1 MLKPKRM
8 KKFYVVSLLA
18 IVSLTFAYCS
28 ASKKA
33 ARIPKSTYAANLSTV
48 ISTSC
53 VPCHIPALGG
63 NKKAYD
69 NYANVQKDID
79 EIIRRIE
86 LNPTDKGFMPFKKTA
101 KLPVEIIDA
110 FKKWK
115 ADGML
120 EK

>member
-1 MLKPKRM
+1 M
-8 KKFYVVSLLA
+8 KKIYVVSMLA
-18 IVSLTFAYCS
+18 IVSLTLAYCS

-33 ARIPKSTYAANLSTV
+33 ARIPKSTFAANLSTV
-48 ISTSC
+48 ISANC
-53 VPCHIPALGG
+53 APCHIPALGG

-69 NYANVQKDID
+69 NYANVQTDID
-79 EIIRRIE
+79 EMIRRIE
-86 LNPTDKGFMPFKKTA
+86 LNPTDRGFMPFKKA
-101 KLPVEIIDA
+101 EKLPVEIVDA